1 MNENSFIN
9 IVRRISQA
17 GMDNVFF
24 GAVTEIDDYSENAEI
39 NIFGGKILAVNKS
52 GEKLS
57 VGDTV
62 KGISDTCHNY
72 ITQRISADFKP
83 FPQVFVMTQAEYD
96 SLTEKK
102 ENCLY
107 GIIQEEQ

>member
-1 MNENSFIN
+1 MNESSFIN
-9 IVRRISQA
+9 IVRQIFQSST
-17 GMDNVFF
+17 GNTFF
-24 GAVTEIDDYSENAEI
+24 GVVLKVDEYSENAEI
-39 NIFGGKILAVNKS
+39 NVFDGKISAVNKS

-62 KGISDTCHNY
+62 KGTSDTCRSY
-72 ITQRISADFKP
+72 ITQRISTDFKP

-96 SLTEKK
+96 ALENKK

-107 GIIQEEQ
+107 GIIQEGQ